1 MRHRTIL
8 PFALIL
14 VLVAI
19 VSTAPALLAR
29 QDPEVQQDM
38 ESPFYEGITVTTSDD
53 PGEQGDQ
60 LQAFAVTFAAR
71 AYIPE
76 RTYPESM
83 VVKVQTGTF
92 AFRVQ
97 SEVLVDPEGESIPIL
112 TANPP
117 IDLGAN
123 PNAIFVD
130 DDPGNDERIFTE
142 TGTVQNCS
150 GTAPNT
156 LCLLDPNVLGENF
169 VQLTAGD
176 LVYLPDNS
184 TCFFCN
190 TTELDAEAEL
200 LVWAPATGFSW
211 QQLYEANL
219 STRSDSTVALDQG
232 LRTTRGWMFNPGTSC
247 K

>member
-1 MRHRTIL
+1 MRHRTTL
-8 PFALIL
+8 PCALIL
-14 VLVAI
+14 VLAAI
-19 VSTAPALLAR
+19 VSTAPALLAK
-29 QDPEVQQDM
+29 QDPEVQQDL
-38 ESPFYEGITVTTSDD
+38 ESSFAEDITITTSDD

-60 LQAFAVTFAAR
+60 LQAFDVTFAAH

-83 VVKVQTGTF
+83 VVKVQSGAF

-97 SEVLVDPEGESIPIL
+97 SEVLVDPEGDSIPVL
-112 TANPP
+112 TADPP

-130 DDPGNDERIFTE
+130 DDPNNDERIFTE
-142 TGTVQNCS
+142 AGTVQNCS

-156 LCLLDPNVLGENF
+156 LCLLDPDVLGENF
-169 VQLTAGD
+169 VQLVAGD

-190 TTELDAEAEL
+190 TAELDAEAEL

-211 QQLYEANL
+211 HQLYEAQL
-219 STRSDSTVALDQG
+219 STRSDSTIALNPG
-232 LRTTRGWMFNPGTSC
+232 LRETRGWMFNPGSRC
-247 K
+247 N